1 MSVDVLQRR
10 KAQLTAQ
17 YNLDNLNSKI
27 SALSS
32 KDLDKYEWLT
42 NTHLG
47 KRPSNLDN
55 MKFEYS
61 PLGSTINKVLIKKI
75 R

>member
-32 KDLDKYEWLT
+32 KELDKYE
-42 NTHLG
+42 
-47 KRPSNLDN
+47 
-55 MKFEYS
+55 
-61 PLGSTINKVLIKKI
+61 
-75 R
+75 